1 MTYPFLAF
9 PDPSKG
15 ASAPRIPRPA
25 SSLVFKRAKHPEF
38 ADFDVNC
45 LIKDESSGIDHAW
58 VTVPSIEA
66 KII

>member
-1 MTYPFLAF
+1 LNDFKRLQKSPLISEMTYPFLAF

-38 ADFDVNC
+38 ADFDVNHRR
-45 LIKDESSGIDHAW
+45 KTRAPG
-58 VTVPSIEA
+58 
-66 KII
+66 